1 MHIGDTIL
9 ILPSCALSSM
19 HLDKL
24 VGTRAKIIEIMRHGD
39 TIYGCWVALPGAFLN
54 EQEWFIPYY
63 SIGI

>member
-1 MHIGDTIL
+1 
-9 ILPSCALSSM
+9 M